1 MREILAD
8 LVAEQQALDQSL
20 QRAPDRDWK
29 KPVGDRGWSVQ
40 DTIAYLWWAERHAA
54 RLLEREIEAAATI
67 DEHGGVEGFEKA
79 GVDAAASKRPQEVI
93 EQWRFARA
101 DVVDALSRLSKN
113 DRIKWL
119 DGNISARTFATIRL
133 ADTWSHGL
141 EILTALD
148 KEIVDTPRLIHVAWL
163 GWATLPSAFAKA
175 DEEYPEVVRVEL
187 VGPGYA
193 RWVYGPEDSE
203 HIVRGQAS
211 DWCRLVAGFLDAD
224 EAESISAEGSLAE
237 AALQLADIRP

>member
-8 LVAEQQALDQSL
+8 LVAEQQGLDQSL

-29 KPVGDRGWSVQ
+29 KRLGHRGWTVQ

-54 RLLEREIEAAATI
+54 GVLTDGMDPVAVVA
-67 DEHGGVEGFEKA
+67 EHGGVEGFEQA
-79 GVDAAASKRPQEVI
+79 GVDFAAPRRPQEVI

-101 DVVDALSRLSKN
+101 DVVDALSRLSGN
-113 DRIKWL
+113 DRIKWFG
-119 DGNISARTFATIRL
+119 GNVSARTFATMRL

-163 GWATLPSAFAKA
+163 GWATLPNAFRRA
-175 DEEYPEVVRVEL
+175 DEEYPEEVRVEL

-193 RWVYGPEDSE
+193 RWVFGPEDSE
-203 HIVRGQAS
+203 HIIRGQAS
-211 DWCRLVAGFLDAD
+211 DWCRVVVGSIDG
-224 EAESISAEGSLAE
+224 ESSEGLAATGELAE
-237 AALQLADIRP
+237 AALRNADIRP

>member
-8 LVAEQQALDQSL
+8 LVAEQQGLDQSL

-29 KPVGDRGWSVQ
+29 KKVGSRGWSVQ

-54 RLLEREIEAAATI
+54 RLLNREIEAAATI
-67 DEHGGVEGFEKA
+67 SEHGGVVGFEQA
-79 GVDAAASKRPQEVI
+79 GVANAGSKRPQEVI

-101 DVVDALSRLSKN
+101 DVVDALSRLSRN
-113 DRIKWL
+113 DHIKWL
-119 DGNISARTFATIRL
+119 DGNVSAKTFATMRL

-163 GWATLPSAFAKA
+163 GWATLPSAFAKSG
-175 DEEYPEVVRVEL
+175 EEYPEAVRVEL

-193 RWVYGPEDSE
+193 RWVFGPEDSE
-203 HIVRGQAS
+203 HVIRGQAS
-211 DWCRLVAGFLDAD
+211 DWCRVAVGFLDAD
-224 EAESISAEGSLAE
+224 DTESLTATGELAE
-237 AALQLADIRP
+237 AALELADIRP